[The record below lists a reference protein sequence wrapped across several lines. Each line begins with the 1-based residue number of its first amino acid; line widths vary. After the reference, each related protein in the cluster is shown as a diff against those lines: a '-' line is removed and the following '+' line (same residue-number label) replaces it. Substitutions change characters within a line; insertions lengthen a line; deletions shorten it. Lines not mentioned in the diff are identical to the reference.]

1 VRASLSFE
9 PGTLRELEAQSNV
22 CPLCVFGFVLGLGG
36 GGGVGLWETQK
47 DLFVKPS
54 ELAEVAEFAKALPA
68 ECRQVFTLRKV
79 YGYSGRE
86 IANRLGIPE
95 RAVEEHLIQAVRR
108 CAQAAPDLQSL
119 DRRPSLLKR
128 LRLRIIHV

>member
-1 VRASLSFE
+1 MR
-9 PGTLRELEAQSNV
+9 
-22 CPLCVFGFVLGLGG
+22 
-36 GGGVGLWETQK
+36 ETQK

-54 ELAEVAEFAKALPA
+54 ELADVAEFARALPA

-86 IANRLGIPE
+86 IASRLGIPE

-108 CAQAAPDLQSL
+108 CAQAAPDLESL
-119 DRRPSLLKR
+119 GRRPSLLKR

>member
-1 VRASLSFE
+1 M
-9 PGTLRELEAQSNV
+9 Q
-22 CPLCVFGFVLGLGG
+22 
-36 GGGVGLWETQK
+36 ETQK

-54 ELAEVAEFAKALPA
+54 ELAHVAEFARGLPA

-95 RAVEEHLIQAVRR
+95 HAVEEHLIQAARR
-108 CAQAAPDLQSL
+108 CAQADPDSL
-119 DRRPSLLKR
+119 GRRPSLLKR
-128 LRLRIIHV
+128 LRLRIVHL